1 MTIEELAQSL
11 YEYIDLKV
19 EEIRQQLFYN
29 PGAASSVE
37 LEEFESLTME
47 EYSGYEFI
55 RHETLRALVKL
66 LATLRIGQTG
76 IMQGIIQTVE
86 ALNTTDAPGAYTVE
100 LSAAHN
106 PLGFT
111 KAALLCLPADR
122 TGTSKQIIYYNEGA
136 TNLCAIRSGYKLSW
150 GAWFVVGQDKV
161 SIASPDYMRSE
172 TLPLAN
178 IAALDSEE
186 MLPGIYGVTLTSA
199 WNGKTGYTLSVE
211 LSGSSLLQTL
221 TDQDG
226 KSYRRVSTNGGE
238 TWSGYAPDSPI
249 TDNEKTRIG
258 NLPLHTTQALANEAV
273 ARQAGDD
280 QLLLLVNALSNG
292 SPRGVFADATALE
305 VANPDHTYTYVTQD
319 NGKWNYWSVVDEDW
333 VVGGDYQIAL
343 STSGVRSQ
351 STVEVPQMK
360 LLDDS
365 LTTLENTIGYRNFT
379 DKETGNRFIK
389 EAYLSGEGLNPDKI
403 YYLDLIVRQDA
414 TYDNGFFIKEADAGF
429 TNDAVIMSVL
439 YKTEAE
445 LSGIIT
451 ATNTAET
458 ITLKMI
464 VDWEAVQVGSNS
476 GETLK
481 CVFQPIAYHAKNS
494 PYIYAKENLDELNQ
508 TVEDYLLSNGEM
520 TYATPESGDTVY
532 SNPVVTALGVY
543 RQISSTALINE
554 IAMYAA
560 APSDGYTM
568 QIRVYRS
575 SAKPVYS
582 NIPDEAYTLIY
593 AGTSVW
599 DSNENNLKKIR
610 IPSTAFAAGEYIVVI
625 VATFADDAPKMRNY
639 STDTTG
645 RDGFMFS
652 TSSNFTDVFGEQFA
666 VAESE
671 STFSQA
677 MPGIAH
683 VSDGANI
690 EQLEND
696 ITALQSGKSD
706 KVRPRITLPSAIYA
720 VVGTQLNLYYDAITL
735 GLPGAF
741 SVEVLTDIGSTHERM
756 FQVTPTSGQ
765 TGDHALTVNVYSAA
779 KALLETKAVIL
790 RVIAATAPSAVKN
803 ILLIGDSTLNNGP
816 VAPTIRANFV
826 ALGSNTPIFRGG
838 KGVPPA
844 QHQGWPGASAE
855 NYATAATGDSRYE
868 FTVTGATG
876 LEQDAF
882 YTNNGSTFVI
892 QDIYTVAGVGKIR
905 AYRYAG
911 TNEPSASGVLVKT
924 DGVGPGTIPF
934 SAVATVSAN
943 PLWNTSTGAL
953 SVANY
958 RSLLS
963 MGSTKFDIV
972 TIRLGVNESF
982 GELKTEENRL
992 AVIEHFKTIIA
1003 AFVADN
1009 SATKFIIELPTT
1021 CGNTKSGWG
1030 ANYGASGRHET
1041 FEANVWRLRELL
1053 ITTFDAGAYSANVEV
1068 CATGGTVDRYYGFER
1083 TTVQVASR
1091 ITETEE
1097 RHTNAVHPTTGGYY
1111 QLADGLFPHI
1121 LKFIQ

>member
-1 MTIEELAQSL
+1 MTIEELVQDL
-11 YEYIDLKV
+11 YQYIDLKV

-37 LEEFESLTME
+37 LDEFESLVME

-66 LATLRIGQTG
+66 LSSMQIGQTG

-86 ALNTTDAPGAYTVE
+86 ALNATDAPGAYTVE
-100 LSAAHN
+100 LSDAHS

-111 KAALLCLPADR
+111 RAALLCLPADR
-122 TGTSKQIIYYNEGA
+122 TGNVKQIIYYNEGA
-136 TNLCAIRSGYKLSW
+136 ENFCAIRSGYQLTW
-150 GAWFVVGQDKV
+150 GAWFIVGEDKV
-161 SIASPDYMRSE
+161 SISSPDYMRSD
-172 TLPLAN
+172 TLNLSS
-178 IAALDSEE
+178 ITGVDDVI
-186 MLPGIYGVTLTSA
+186 LPGVYGVILSSA
-199 WNGKTGYTLSVE
+199 WNSKTTYTLSVE
-211 LSGSSLLQTL
+211 RSGSSLFQTL

-226 KSYRRVSTNGGE
+226 KSYRRVSTDIGE
-238 TWSGYAPDSPI
+238 TWSGYVPDSPI
-249 TDNEKTRIG
+249 SDTEKTRIG
-258 NLPLHTTQALANEAV
+258 NLPLHTTQSLANEAV

-280 QLLLLVNALSNG
+280 QLLLLINALSNG
-292 SPRGVFADATALE
+292 SPRGVFANRAALV
-305 VANPDHTYTYVTQD
+305 VANPSYDYTYVTQD
-319 NGKWNYWSVVDEDW
+319 DGKWNYWDPIAEEW
-333 VVGGDYQIAL
+333 AVGGDYQIAL

-365 LTTLENTIGYRNFT
+365 LTELENTIGYRNFT

-389 EAYLSGEGLNPDKI
+389 EAYLSGALNPDKI
-403 YYLDLIVRQDA
+403 YYLDLITRQDA
-414 TYDNGFFIKEADAGF
+414 TYNNGFFIKEADPGF
-429 TNDAVIMSVL
+429 LNDTVIMSVL
-439 YKTEAE
+439 YKTEEE

-451 ATNTAET
+451 AKNTGET

-464 VDWEAVQVGSNS
+464 VDWEAVQVGVNT

-481 CVFQPIAYHAKNS
+481 CVFQPIALEAKNS

-520 TYATPESGDTVY
+520 TYATPESGDSVY
-532 SNPVVTALGVY
+532 SNPSVSMIGVY
-543 RQISSTALINE
+543 RQLESQALINE
-554 IAMYAA
+554 ISLFAA
-560 APSDGYTM
+560 APSSGYAM
-568 QIRVYRS
+568 QIRVCKS
-575 SAKPVYS
+575 ESKPVFS
-582 NIPDEAYTLIY
+582 NIPDEAFTLVY
-593 AGTSVW
+593 SGASVW
-599 DSNENNLKKIR
+599 DDNENNLKKVR
-610 IPSTAFAAGEYIVVI
+610 IPSTSFAAGEYLII
-625 VATFADDAPKMRNY
+625 LMATYADLGPKMRNY
-639 STDTTG
+639 TTDTTG
-645 RDGFMFS
+645 RQGFIYS
-652 TSSNFTDVFGEQFA
+652 TSSNYTGVFGEMIA
-666 VAESE
+666 VAADE

-683 VSDGANI
+683 VSDSANI

-696 ITALQSGKSD
+696 IASLQSGKAD
-706 KVRPRITLPSAIYA
+706 KVLPRITLPSVIYA
-720 VVGTQLNLYYDAITL
+720 AVGTQLNIYYDAITL

-741 SVEVLTDIGSTHERM
+741 SVEVLTDIGSTFERM
-756 FQVTPTSGQ
+756 YQVTPTSGQ
-765 TGDHALTVNVYSAA
+765 TGDHALTINVYSAG
-779 KALLETKAVIL
+779 KVLLQTKSVIL
-790 RVIAATAPSAVKN
+790 RVIAASAPSAVKN

-816 VAPTIRANFV
+816 VSPTIRANFV
-826 ALGSNTPIFRGG
+826 ALGSNTPLFRGG
-838 KGVPPA
+838 KGVSPA

-892 QDIYTVAGVGKIR
+892 QDIYTSAGVGKIR

-911 TNEPSASGVLVKT
+911 TNAPSTSGVLVKT

-934 SAVATVSAN
+934 SAVAVVSAN

-953 SVANY
+953 DVANY

-963 MGSTKFDIV
+963 MGSSKFDIV

-992 AVIEHFKTIIA
+992 AVIEHFKAIIG

-1030 ANYGASGRHET
+1030 VNYGATGRRET
-1041 FEANVWRLRELL
+1041 YEANVWRVRELL
-1053 ITTFDAGAYSANVEV
+1053 ITTFDNGAYSANVEV
-1068 CATGGTVDRYYGFER
+1068 CATGGMVDRYYGFER
-1083 TTVQVASR
+1083 TTVQIASR